1 VGSSNRRFYILM
13 GVSGAIVAGGIAVG
27 AVLVFSGNSEAA
39 PTKAQY
45 FARIAR
51 ICRVYGPQLNKV
63 PPPTDIAIPGVV
75 VTSVSGALPIL
86 SAMTAELHKVR
97 PPAELRPKI
106 KRWLHLDDQAL
117 VNLRDSLRLA
127 REPNLSQMA
136 FTYLDFLKDSQAAKH
151 LGAQIGFPSP
161 PC

>member
-1 VGSSNRRFYILM
+1 VGSSNRRWYVLM
-13 GVSGAIVAGGIAVG
+13 GVGSALVAGGIAAG
-27 AVLVFSGNSEAA
+27 AVLVFSGSSPAA

-45 FARIAR
+45 LAKVAG
-51 ICRVYGPQLNKV
+51 ICRAYGPRLDKV

-75 VTSVSGALPIL
+75 VTSVSKALPIL
-86 SAMTAELHKVR
+86 SAMTAALHELR

-106 KRWLHLDDQAL
+106 ERWLDLDDRAL
-117 VNLRDSLRLA
+117 VNLRESLRLA
-127 REPNLSQMA
+127 REPYISRMGI
-136 FTYLDFLKDSQAAKH
+136 TYLEFLRNSEAAKH